1 MKITNIRSFMTY
13 KNFFSNENITIKT
26 AINLINKNGKKC
38 LVICDKKK
46 KLKGILSDG
55 DIRKSILKG
64 SQIYDKIKNIYN
76 KKPITI
82 YEEKISYKK
91 LLNLFKVNFIDAIPV
106 IDEKKIIKKIFT
118 WDDILK
124 NNFTN
129 KIKQKKI
136 PHTEIV
142 ILSGGI
148 GERLKP
154 FTNIL
159 PKALIP
165 IDGISIIEQIILNF
179 NKYGINNF
187 NIIINYK
194 SQIIKSFLKES
205 VNFKKNKITFIQEKK
220 PLGTAGGLSILKKS
234 MKSDF
239 ILTNCDILI
248 KYDISKIYKYHQL
261 NKNDLTIITFKK
273 INVLPYGNCLIDESN
288 NLIKI
293 EEKPYTKFLINTGMY
308 IMNPSIF
315 NFLKTNQKI
324 NINILIE
331 KLIKFKK
338 KVKTYQIDEED
349 WFDVG
354 EWPQYYKTVESYN

>member
-1 MKITNIRSFMTY
+1 MTY

-38 LVICDKKK
+38 LIICDSKK

-64 SQIYDKIKNIYN
+64 AQITDKIKKIYN
-76 KKPITI
+76 KNPITI
-82 YEEKISYKK
+82 SEENISYKK

-106 IDEKKIIKKIFT
+106 IDDNKIIKKIFA

-129 KIKQKKI
+129 QIRPKRI
-136 PHTEIV
+136 PGIEIV

-148 GERLKP
+148 GERLRP

-179 NKYGINNF
+179 NKYGIKKF

-205 VNFKKNKITFIQEKK
+205 VNFKKNKITFFQEKK

-234 MKSDF
+234 IKSDF

-248 KYDISKIYKYHQL
+248 KYDISKIYEYHRL
-261 NKNDLTIITFKK
+261 NKNDLTLITFKK
-273 INVLPYGNCLIDESN
+273 TNILPYGNCLIDEFN
-288 NLIKI
+288 NLKKI
-293 EEKPYTKFLINTGMY
+293 EEKPYSNFLINTGMY
-308 IMNPSIF
+308 IINPSIL
-315 NFLKTNQKI
+315 NFLKNNQKI

-331 KLIKFKK
+331 KLIKSKK
-338 KVKTYQIDEED
+338 RVKTYQIDEED